1 MLPHI
6 SVHESSQEPSF
17 RASPPDRPLAV
28 WTWWFAVAVVL
39 LVLNDWVLKSAFA
52 GTWHSIW
59 TGKLS
64 TAAGAVLLP
73 AWIQTVLVCGGV
85 KRKAAASWAVG
96 TAVVF
101 LAGLEISLTVASI
114 TTQLNQILISQ
125 VSAGQVSL
133 TADWS
138 DLLTLP
144 LCGVLLAWERI
155 GSHF

>member
-1 MLPHI
+1 MLTPQKRAHR
-6 SVHESSQEPSF
+6 SSALE
-17 RASPPDRPLAV
+17 RPLAV
-28 WTWWFAVAVVL
+28 WTWWFAAALVV

-73 AWIQTVLVCGGV
+73 AWIQAVLVCGGL
-85 KRKAAASWAVG
+85 KRKTAAKWAVG
-96 TAVVF
+96 TAVIF
-101 LAGLEISLTVASI
+101 LASLELSPAVASI
-114 TTQLNQILISQ
+114 TTQLNRILISLA
-125 VSAGQVSL
+125 SSGPVSL

-144 LCGVLLAWERI
+144 LCGLLLAWERI